1 MPDPHTLDDL
11 QDPIRGWGE
20 HGSTGAA
27 TASDF
32 GVEELRLLISR
43 QQSLRRYVPLAIDIL
58 EQNPLAEGAYYPGDL
73 LHAVLNVDVNYWHAH
88 RDQWERMTEIVES
101 FTFAQARLSDALQA
115 FHARRV

>member
-11 QDPIRGWGE
+11 KHPVRDWND
-20 HGSTGAA
+20 HGSVGTA
-27 TASDF
+27 TRSDF
-32 GVEELRLLISR
+32 GVEELRLLIGR

-58 EQNPLAEGAYYPGDL
+58 ERNPLAEGDYYPGDL
-73 LHAVLNVDVNYWHAH
+73 LHAVLNVDVNYWHAN
-88 RDQWERMTEIVES
+88 REQWERMAEIVES